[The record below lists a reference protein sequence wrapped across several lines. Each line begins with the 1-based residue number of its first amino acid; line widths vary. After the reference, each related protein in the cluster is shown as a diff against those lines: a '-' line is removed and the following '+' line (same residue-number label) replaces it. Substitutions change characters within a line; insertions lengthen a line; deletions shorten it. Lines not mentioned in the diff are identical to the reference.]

1 MNESHEGKLGTLRVI
16 RRSLDLLPHSDKRKF
31 AIVILLQFFLGL
43 LDLVGVAIIGI
54 IGALSIA
61 GINSGM
67 PGDRTQQVLELLNLS
82 NISFQSQ
89 VALLGLGA
97 TFFLLARTF
106 FSIFLSRKI
115 LSFLS
120 YRGAA
125 ISANLVSKLLTQ
137 PLLGIRKNNSQET
150 LFALTSGI
158 QNLTMGVLA
167 TTINLISDFSLLLL
181 LGLGLFYVDWITAVA
196 ALVFFV
202 VVTLLIYYFS
212 STKSHNLGK
221 VNTELGIVS
230 AETIL
235 EVLNVYRELAV
246 RNRREYYSRR
256 IASDRKNLAGIL
268 AQIQFLPNISKYV
281 MESSMV
287 IGGLF
292 LASVQFLLSDAKHAF
307 ATLTVFLAAGTRI
320 APAVMR
326 VQQGLIML
334 KGAVGAAGPS
344 LKLVAELSGA
354 QLSKTSSDDL
364 RTDHS
369 GFNPTLCIENVSY
382 TYPGNDIPTLNNL
395 NVSIRAGEAVA
406 IVGPSGAGKTT
417 LIDLILGLLEIN
429 IGEVSISGE
438 TPSTAI
444 EKWPGAIAYVPQDV
458 VIINGTVKEN
468 LGIGFPEAS
477 ISDDSCF
484 EALRVAQLEDFVRTL
499 PSSLSTKISESGSN
513 LSGGQRQ
520 RLGIARALLTKPKV
534 VILDEATSSLDAQTE
549 VDISNALLALRG
561 SVTTITIAHRLS
573 TVVHADTVLYIE
585 KGRILAKGT
594 FEEVRTQV
602 PNFDKQAQLMGL

>member
-1 MNESHEGKLGTLRVI
+1 MNESHESRLVTLRVI
-16 RRSLDLLPHSDKRKF
+16 RRSLDLLPKSDRQKF
-31 AIVILLQFFLGL
+31 AIVILLQFLLGL
-43 LDLVGVAIIGI
+43 LDLLGVAIIGI

-61 GINSGM
+61 GINSGV
-67 PGDRTQQVLELLNLS
+67 PGDRTQQVLEMLNLS

-89 VALLGLGA
+89 VAVLGLGA

-120 YRGAA
+120 YRGAS
-125 ISANLVSKLLTQ
+125 ISSTLVSKLLTQ

-167 TTINLISDFSLLLL
+167 TAINLISDFSLLLL

-202 VVTLLIYYFS
+202 IVTLLIYYFS
-212 STKSHNLGK
+212 STKSHDLGK
-221 VNTELGIVS
+221 INTELGIIS

-268 AQIQFLPNISKYV
+268 AKIQFLPNISKYV

-287 IGGLF
+287 IGGLL
-292 LASVQFLLSDAKHAF
+292 LASVQFMLSDAKHAF

-334 KGAVGAAGPS
+334 KGAVGSAGPS
-344 LKLVAELSGA
+344 LRLVAELSDA
-354 QLSKTSSDDL
+354 ELSKTSSDVL

-369 GFNPTLCIENVSY
+369 GFNPTLSIENASY
-382 TYPGNDIPTLNNL
+382 TYPGNKVPTLQNL
-395 NVSIRAGEAVA
+395 NLNIGAGEAVA

-417 LIDLILGLLEIN
+417 LIDLILGLLEIKVGDVN
-429 IGEVSISGE
+429 ISGE
-438 TPSTAI
+438 TPSAAI

-458 VIINGTVKEN
+458 VIINGTILEN
-468 LGIGFPEAS
+468 VALGYDLEDLDPSRIW
-477 ISDDSCF
+477 D
-484 EALRVAQLEDFVRTL
+484 ALERAQLGDTVRL
-499 PSSLSTKISESGSN
+499 MPEGLQSLVGERGTK

-520 RLGIARALLTKPKV
+520 RLGIARALFTCPRL
-534 VILDEATSSLDAQTE
+534 IIFDEATSSLDGQTE
-549 VDISNALLALRG
+549 QDISSAIYTLKG
-561 SVTTITIAHRLS
+561 EVTLIVIAHRLS
-573 TVVHADTVLYIE
+573 TVQSADKVIYLEDGCLRAIGSFDHVRSTVPDFDE
-585 KGRILAKGT
+585 QAK
-594 FEEVRTQV
+594 
-602 PNFDKQAQLMGL
+602 LMGL